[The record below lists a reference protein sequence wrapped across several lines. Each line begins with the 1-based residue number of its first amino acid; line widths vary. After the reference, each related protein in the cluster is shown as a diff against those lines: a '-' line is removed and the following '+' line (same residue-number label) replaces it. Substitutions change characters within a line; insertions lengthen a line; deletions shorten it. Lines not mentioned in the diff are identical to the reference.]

1 MFAAR
6 RSLFAGRHVKGNKF
20 GEGFRLPLIGGGRI
34 DSETPPTCP
43 NDRTVVRIL
52 REERNDEQRY
62 WLLRCLH
69 HKIERARDVAFQI
82 LAWDHGVEHSVLQEK
97 F

>member
-1 MFAAR
+1 M
-6 RSLFAGRHVKGNKF
+6 
-20 GEGFRLPLIGGGRI
+20 
-34 DSETPPTCP
+34 
-43 NDRTVVRIL
+43 RIL